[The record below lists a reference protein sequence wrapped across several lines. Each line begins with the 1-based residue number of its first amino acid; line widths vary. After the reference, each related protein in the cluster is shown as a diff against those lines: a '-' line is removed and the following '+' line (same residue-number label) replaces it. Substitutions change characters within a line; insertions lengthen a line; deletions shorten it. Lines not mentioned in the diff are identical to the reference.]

1 MWAHERHSRIVS
13 LLNERQRLTT
23 EAIAAELAVSKETI
37 RRDLIELE
45 LSGKLSR
52 VHGGAIPQSV
62 PVEPSYVEREEL
74 HRPEKRAIA
83 RAAATLIRPGMSC
96 FIDAGSTTQALAQ
109 ALLARTDIQI
119 VTNSVNIASELAGNP
134 ALDVVL
140 LGGRIAQEMPATY
153 GDQTVAEIGRY
164 HLDLAIVSPVAIDAR
179 AGAMD
184 YLWHEA
190 AVARAMLEHARQRI
204 LLADRSKLGQ
214 TSRMQI
220 CAASAVDVLVTDAS
234 ESDKLVRQLQGGGV
248 KGVLHAE
255 PPGAERLTS
264 VPATRRAERAGDA
277 GR

>member
-1 MWAHERHSRIVS
+1 MWAHERHTRIVA

-23 EAIAAELAVSKETI
+23 ESFSAELGVSKETI

-52 VHGGAIPQSV
+52 VHGGAIPQGV
-62 PVEPSYVEREEL
+62 PIEPSYVEREEL
-74 HRPEKRAIA
+74 HRTEKRAIA
-83 RAAATLIRPGMSC
+83 RAAATLITPGMSC

-109 ALLARTDIQI
+109 VLLSRTDIQI
-119 VTNSVNIASELAGNP
+119 ITNSVSIASALASNP
-134 ALDVVL
+134 GLDVML

-164 HLDLAIVSPVAIDAR
+164 HLDVAIVSPVGMDAR

-190 AVARAMLEHARQRI
+190 AVARAMLEHARERFV
-204 LLADRSKLGQ
+204 LADRSKLGQ

-220 CAASAVDVLVTDAS
+220 CAASAVDVLVTDAAPG
-234 ESDKLVRQLQGGGV
+234 DDLVSQLQSAGV
-248 KGVLHAE
+248 KRVLHAE
-255 PPGAERLTS
+255 PPTTTLAAIKS
-264 VPATRRAERAGDA
+264 
-277 GR
+277 

>member
-1 MWAHERHSRIVS
+1 MWAHERHAKIVA

-23 EAIAAELAVSKETI
+23 ETFSAELGVSKETI

-52 VHGGAIPQSV
+52 VHGGAIPQNV
-62 PVEPSYVEREEL
+62 PIEPSYVEREEL

-83 RAAATLIRPGMSC
+83 RAAATLITPGMSC

-109 ALLARTDIQI
+109 ALLARSDIQI
-119 VTNSVNIASELAGNP
+119 ITNSVRIASELAGNP
-134 ALDVVL
+134 GLDVLL

-164 HLDLAIVSPVAIDAR
+164 HLDLAIVSPVGLDAR

-204 LLADRSKLGQ
+204 ILADRSKLGQ
-214 TSRMQI
+214 TSRMQL
-220 CAASAVDVLVTDAS
+220 CAASAVDVLVTNATAGDPV
-234 ESDKLVRQLQGGGV
+234 VRQLQAGGV
-248 KGVLHAE
+248 KNVLHAE
-255 PPGAERLTS
+255 RAAPEPAARL
-264 VPATRRAERAGDA
+264 
-277 GR
+277 

>member
-1 MWAHERHSRIVS
+1 MWAHERHSRIVA

-23 EAIAAELAVSKETI
+23 ETFSAELGVSKETI

-52 VHGGAIPQSV
+52 VHGGAIPQNV
-62 PVEPSYVEREEL
+62 PIEPSYVEREEL

-83 RAAATLIRPGMSC
+83 RAAAALIAPGMSC

-119 VTNSVNIASELAGNP
+119 VTNSVSIASELAGNP
-134 ALDVVL
+134 GLDVVL

-164 HLDLAIVSPVAIDAR
+164 HLDLAIVSPVGVDAR

-204 LLADRSKLGQ
+204 VLADRTKLGR

-220 CAASAVDVLVTDAS
+220 CSASAVDVLVTDALAG
-234 ESDKLVRQLQGGGV
+234 DKVVRQLQAGGV
-248 KGVLHAE
+248 RQVLHADRLSQ
-255 PPGAERLTS
+255 PGS
-264 VPATRRAERAGDA
+264 G
-277 GR
+277 

>member
-1 MWAHERHSRIVS
+1 MWAHERHSRIVA

-23 EAIAAELAVSKETI
+23 ETFSAELGVSKETI

-62 PVEPSYVEREEL
+62 PIEPSYVEREEL

-83 RAAATLIRPGMSC
+83 RAAATLIRPGTSC
-96 FIDAGSTTQALAQ
+96 FIDAGSTTRALAQ
-109 ALLARTDIQI
+109 ALLARTDLQI
-119 VTNSVNIASELAGNP
+119 ITNSVSIASDLAGNP
-134 ALDVVL
+134 GLDVVL
-140 LGGRIAQEMPATY
+140 LGGRIAQELPATY

-164 HLDLAIVSPVAIDAR
+164 HLDLAIVSPVGIDPR

-204 LLADRSKLGQ
+204 VLADRSKLGQ

-220 CAASAVDVLVTDAS
+220 CASSAVDVLVTDAPAT
-234 ESDKLVRQLQGGGV
+234 DKIVRQLQAGGV
-248 KGVLHAE
+248 KGVLYADRPAAGPAPAE
-255 PPGAERLTS
+255 K
-264 VPATRRAERAGDA
+264 D
-277 GR
+277 

>member
-1 MWAHERHSRIVS
+1 MWAHERHSRIVA

-23 EAIAAELAVSKETI
+23 EAIAAELSVSKETI

-52 VHGGAIPQSV
+52 VHGGAIPQNI
-62 PVEPSYVEREEL
+62 PVESSYVEREVL
-74 HRPEKRAIA
+74 HRPEKRAVA

-96 FIDAGSTTQALAQ
+96 FIDAGSTTLALAQ
-109 ALLARTDIQI
+109 ALHGRSDIQI
-119 VTNSVNIASELAGNP
+119 ITNSVGIASDLASNP
-134 ALDVVL
+134 GLDVVL

-164 HLDLAIVSPVAIDAR
+164 FLDLAIISPVGIDAR

-190 AVARAMLEHARQRI
+190 AVARAMLEHARERI
-204 LLADRSKLGQ
+204 IIADCSKLGR

-220 CAASAVDVLVTDAS
+220 CAASAIDVLVTDAPAG
-234 ESDKLVRQLQGGGV
+234 DKQVRQLEAGGV
-248 KGVLHAE
+248 KRVLSAE
-255 PPGAERLTS
+255 L
-264 VPATRRAERAGDA
+264 
-277 GR
+277 

>member
-1 MWAHERHSRIVS
+1 MWAHERHAKIVA

-23 EAIAAELAVSKETI
+23 ETFSAELGVSKETI

-52 VHGGAIPQSV
+52 VHGGAIPQNV
-62 PVEPSYVEREEL
+62 PIEPSYVEREEL

-83 RAAATLIRPGMSC
+83 RAAATLITPGMSC

-109 ALLARTDIQI
+109 ALLARSDIQI
-119 VTNSVNIASELAGNP
+119 ITNSVRIASDLAGNP
-134 ALDVVL
+134 GLDVLL

-164 HLDLAIVSPVAIDAR
+164 HLDLAIVSPVGIDAR

-204 LLADRSKLGQ
+204 ILADRSKLGQ
-214 TSRMQI
+214 TSRMQL
-220 CAASAVDVLVTDAS
+220 CAASAVDVLVTNATDG
-234 ESDKLVRQLQGGGV
+234 DPVVRQLQAGGV
-248 KGVLHAE
+248 KNVLHAE
-255 PPGAERLTS
+255 RAIPEPAARL
-264 VPATRRAERAGDA
+264 
-277 GR
+277 

>member
-1 MWAHERHSRIVS
+1 MWAHERHARIVA

-45 LSGKLSR
+45 LSGTLSR
-52 VHGGAIPQSV
+52 VHGGAIPQHV
-62 PVEPSYVEREEL
+62 PIEPSYGEREEL
-74 HRPEKRAIA
+74 RRPEKRAIA
-83 RAAATLIRPGMSC
+83 RAAATLIQPGMSC

-109 ALLARTDIQI
+109 ALLARSDIQI
-119 VTNSVNIASELAGNP
+119 ITNSVGIASDLASNP
-134 ALDVVL
+134 GLDVVL

-153 GDQTVAEIGRY
+153 GDQTVSEIGRY
-164 HLDLAIVSPVAIDAR
+164 QLDLAIVSPVGLDAR

-220 CAASAVDVLVTDAS
+220 CAASAVDVLVTDAAA
-234 ESDKLVRQLQGGGV
+234 SDAIVRQLEAGGV
-248 KGVLHAE
+248 KRVLHAE
-255 PPGAERLTS
+255 LPGAER
-264 VPATRRAERAGDA
+264 PAAAIVTKLG
-277 GR
+277 

>member
-1 MWAHERHSRIVS
+1 MWAHERHRRIVA

-23 EAIAAELAVSKETI
+23 EMFSAELGVSKETI

-52 VHGGAIPQSV
+52 VHGGAIPQNV
-62 PVEPSYVEREEL
+62 PIEPSYVEREEL

-83 RAAATLIRPGMSC
+83 RAAATLIAPGMSC

-109 ALLARTDIQI
+109 ALLARSDIQI
-119 VTNSVNIASELAGNP
+119 ITNSVRIASELAGNP
-134 ALDVVL
+134 GLDVLL

-164 HLDLAIVSPVAIDAR
+164 HLDLAIVSPVGIDAR

-204 LLADRSKLGQ
+204 ILADRSKLGQ
-214 TSRMQI
+214 TSRMQL
-220 CAASAVDVLVTDAS
+220 CAASAVDVLVTNATAGDPV
-234 ESDKLVRQLQGGGV
+234 VRQLQAGGV
-248 KGVLHAE
+248 KNVLHAE
-255 PPGAERLTS
+255 RAAPEPAARL
-264 VPATRRAERAGDA
+264 
-277 GR
+277 

>member
-1 MWAHERHSRIVS
+1 MWAHERHSRIVA

-23 EAIAAELAVSKETI
+23 EAIAAELSVSKETI

-52 VHGGAIPQSV
+52 VHGGAIPQNI
-62 PVEPSYVEREEL
+62 PVESSYVEREDT
-74 HRPEKRAIA
+74 RAIA
-83 RAAATLIRPGMSC
+83 RAAATLIQPGMSC
-96 FIDAGSTTQALAQ
+96 FIDAGSTTLALAQ
-109 ALLARTDIQI
+109 ALHARGDIQI
-119 VTNSVNIASELAGNP
+119 ITNSVGIASDLAGNP

-164 HLDLAIVSPVAIDAR
+164 FLDLAIISPVGIDAR

-190 AVARAMLEHARQRI
+190 AVARAMLEHARERI
-204 LLADRSKLGQ
+204 IIADCSKLGR

-220 CAASAVDVLVTDAS
+220 CAASAIDVLVTDAPAG
-234 ESDKLVRQLQGGGV
+234 DKLVRQLEAGGV
-248 KGVLHAE
+248 KNVLSAE
-255 PPGAERLTS
+255 L
-264 VPATRRAERAGDA
+264 
-277 GR
+277 

>member
-13 LLNERQRLTT
+13 LLDERQRLTT

-62 PVEPSYVEREEL
+62 PVEPSYGEREEL
-74 HRPEKRAIA
+74 YQPEKRAIA
-83 RAAATLIRPGMSC
+83 RAAATLIQPGMSC
-96 FIDAGSTTQALAQ
+96 FIDAGSTTLALAQ
-109 ALLARTDIQI
+109 ALLARHDLQI
-119 VTNSVNIASELAGNP
+119 ITNSVGIASALAGNSG
-134 ALDVVL
+134 LDVVL
-140 LGGRIAQEMPATY
+140 LGGRLAQEMPATY

-164 HLDLAIVSPVAIDAR
+164 QLDLAIVSPVSIHPR

-190 AVARAMLEHARQRI
+190 AVARAMLEHARRRI
-204 LLADRSKLGQ
+204 VLADRSKLGQ

-220 CAASAVDVLVTDAS
+220 CASSAVDVLVTDAPP
-234 ESDKLVRQLQGGGV
+234 SDPIVRQLQSDGV
-248 KGVLHAE
+248 KNVLHAE
-255 PPGAERLTS
+255 LANSEKPLVAAEKAAR
-264 VPATRRAERAGDA
+264 P
-277 GR
+277 

>member
-1 MWAHERHSRIVS
+1 MWAHERHSRIVA
-13 LLNERQRLTT
+13 LLGERQRLTT

-96 FIDAGSTTQALAQ
+96 FIDAGSTTRALAQ
-109 ALLARTDIQI
+109 ALLTRGDLQI
-119 VTNSVNIASELAGNP
+119 VTNSVGIASDLAGNP
-134 ALDVVL
+134 GLDVVL
-140 LGGRIAQEMPATY
+140 LGGRIAQELPATY
-153 GDQTVAEIGRY
+153 GEHAVAEIGRY

-190 AVARAMLEHARQRI
+190 AVARAMLEHARERI

-220 CAASAVDVLVTDAS
+220 CAAGAVDVLVTDAGAG
-234 ESDKLVRQLQGGGV
+234 DKLVRQLEAGGV
-248 KGVLHAE
+248 KSVLSAE
-255 PPGAERLTS
+255 I
-264 VPATRRAERAGDA
+264 
-277 GR
+277 

>member
-1 MWAHERHSRIVS
+1 M
-13 LLNERQRLTT
+13 
-23 EAIAAELAVSKETI
+23 
-37 RRDLIELE
+37 
-45 LSGKLSR
+45 
-52 VHGGAIPQSV
+52 HGGAIPQSV
-62 PVEPSYVEREEL
+62 PIEPSYIEREEL

-83 RAAATLIRPGMSC
+83 RAAATLIQPGMSC

-109 ALLARTDIQI
+109 VLLARTDIQI
-119 VTNSVNIASELAGNP
+119 ITNSVSIASDLAGNP

-164 HLDLAIVSPVAIDAR
+164 HLDLAIVSPVGIDAR

-220 CAASAVDVLVTDAS
+220 CAASAVDVLVTDAP
-234 ESDKLVRQLQGGGV
+234 ESDKIVRQLQTGGV
-248 KGVLHAE
+248 KSVLHAE
-255 PPGAERLTS
+255 PPAERGANPS
-264 VPATRRAERAGDA
+264 GNAA

>member
-1 MWAHERHSRIVS
+1 MWAHERHARIVA

-23 EAIAAELAVSKETI
+23 ETISAELNVSKETI

-62 PVEPSYVEREEL
+62 PVEPGYLVREEL

-83 RAAATLIRPGMSC
+83 RAAATLIRPGTSC
-96 FIDAGSTTQALAQ
+96 FIDAGSTTHALAQ
-109 ALLARTDIQI
+109 VLLARTDIQI
-119 VTNSVNIASELAGNP
+119 ITNSVNIASHLAGN
-134 ALDVVL
+134 AGLDVVL

-164 HLDLAIVSPVAIDAR
+164 HLDMAIVSPVGIDAR

-190 AVARAMLEHARQRI
+190 AVARAMLEHARERVV
-204 LLADRSKLGQ
+204 LADRSKLGQ

-220 CAASAVDVLVTDAS
+220 CASSAIDVLVTNAPAT
-234 ESDKLVRQLQGGGV
+234 DKVLRQLLAGGV
-248 KGVLHAE
+248 KSVRHAE
-255 PPGAERLTS
+255 WSTS
-264 VPATRRAERAGDA
+264 EIPA
-277 GR
+277 